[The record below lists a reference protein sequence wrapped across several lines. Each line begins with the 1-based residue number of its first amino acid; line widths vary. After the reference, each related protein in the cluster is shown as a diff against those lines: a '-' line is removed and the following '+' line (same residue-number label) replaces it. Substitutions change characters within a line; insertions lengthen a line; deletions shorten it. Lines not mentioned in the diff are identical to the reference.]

1 MRARTA
7 VVGTLLL
14 TLSVGLAAADRYR
27 AASSGLDAGS
37 EVFAE
42 LALSTERTLREIES
56 SERRLTEDPVLL
68 PAALTTVPGLRE
80 DGERLDEDF
89 RTLNIWT
96 EDLARLDRQIETEL
110 AAARADERGKTAVRS
125 QWMSL
130 KGQWDERLRSVRSAH
145 LEWID
150 AVADVHAFMT
160 KQLSHTR
167 VDGETVVFETDEAVG
182 EFNKLMRT
190 VSVAAE
196 GVFSSTAQ
204 YKAEIKEILKE
215 ARGASSR
222 ERFSILTLL
231 EARGASRK
239 EAR

>member
-1 MRARTA
+1 
-7 VVGTLLL
+7 
-14 TLSVGLAAADRYR
+14 
-27 AASSGLDAGS
+27 
-37 EVFAE
+37 
-42 LALSTERTLREIES
+42 
-56 SERRLTEDPVLL
+56 
-68 PAALTTVPGLRE
+68 
-80 DGERLDEDF
+80 
-89 RTLNIWT
+89 
-96 EDLARLDRQIETEL
+96 
-110 AAARADERGKTAVRS
+110 
-125 QWMSL
+125 
-130 KGQWDERLRSVRSAH
+130 
-145 LEWID
+145 
-150 AVADVHAFMT
+150 
-160 KQLSHTR
+160 
-167 VDGETVVFETDEAVG
+167 VVFETDEAVG